1 MFRCSFCCVEP
12 VYCDTF
18 QLLEAHV
25 VALHQDVSFS
35 NGDFVEYRHVD
46 GTWRIGVVVR
56 ENVGTYDIQDEVSNC
71 LLGISCIVFE

>member
-12 VYCDTF
+12 VYCETF
-18 QLLEAHV
+18 ELLEAHV

-35 NGDFVEYRHVD
+35 NGDSVEYRHVD

-71 LLGISCIVFE
+71 LLGISCIAFE